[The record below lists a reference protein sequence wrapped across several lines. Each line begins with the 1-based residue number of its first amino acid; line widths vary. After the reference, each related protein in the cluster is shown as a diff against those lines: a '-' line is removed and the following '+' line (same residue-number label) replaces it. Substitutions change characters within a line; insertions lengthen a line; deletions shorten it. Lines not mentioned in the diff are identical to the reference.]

1 MDKSKSGLPVNNQ
14 EKQLTPKDKFLEYA
28 RGILGPYLSE
38 KIAKASGTD
47 SIFGT
52 ISGWVK
58 TVPTTPF
65 EISFDTNKENLESIV
80 YSKLKE
86 EIDSMGIDSST
97 EFETLRANV
106 SISAESEKDKPAE
119 ERHSSGGIMTLVYKK

>member
-1 MDKSKSGLPVNNQ
+1 MDKSKTGLPTNNQ

-28 RGILGPYLSE
+28 QGILGPYLSE
-38 KIAKASGTD
+38 KIAKASDTD

-58 TVPTTPF
+58 TVPTTDF
-65 EISFDTNKENLESIV
+65 EITFDTNKNDIESIV
-80 YSKLKE
+80 YSQLKE
-86 EIDSMGIDSST
+86 KINSMDVDSST

-106 SISAESEKDKPAE
+106 SISSELEKDKPTG